1 MLMLALAFQRLYR
14 LTNWGDCFPNQSAC
28 NVWKYESM
36 TAEFYVF
43 DFPIPRTL
51 HLTDLQITL
60 IDLYTFHT
68 GVPQSYSIKIL
79 RMTVE
84 INWKPRG
91 NYLRSKGL
99 ILVSFCCALKLP
111 QSHCGDDDR
120 GVLFFSSFCKTGKDH
135 LTQIVHLIPTQ
146 SNLIINVYM
155 ET

>member
-1 MLMLALAFQRLYR
+1 
-14 LTNWGDCFPNQSAC
+14 
-28 NVWKYESM
+28 M
-36 TAEFYVF
+36 TDEFYVF

-51 HLTDLQITL
+51 NLTDLQITL

-68 GVPQSYSIKIL
+68 GVPQSSSIKIL

-135 LTQIVHLIPTQ
+135 LTQFVHLIPTQ